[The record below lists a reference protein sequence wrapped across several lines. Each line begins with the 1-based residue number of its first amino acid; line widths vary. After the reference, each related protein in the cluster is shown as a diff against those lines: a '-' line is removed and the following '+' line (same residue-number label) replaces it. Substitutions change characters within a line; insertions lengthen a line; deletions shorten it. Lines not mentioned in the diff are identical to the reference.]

1 MDITEALEQ
10 SQPGLVSRVTGAIRK
25 HQLNHRAEQTYLHW
39 ISRFVL
45 FHNLK
50 DPDALQPDD
59 RQLFLAYLS
68 ERLQVSRARMNQA
81 KQALAFFYEDVLGRT
96 EPGGIAAA

>member
-39 ISRFVL
+39 ITRFVL
-45 FHNLK
+45 FHHQK

-81 KQALAFFYEDVLGRT
+81 KQALAFFYEDVLGRA

>member
-25 HQLNHRAEQTYLHW
+25 YKLNHRAEQTYLHW

-50 DPDALQPDD
+50 NPEMLQSDD
-59 RQLFLAYLS
+59 QQLFLAYLRD
-68 ERLQVSRARMNQA
+68 RLQVSRARMNQA
-81 KQALAFFYEDVLGRT
+81 KQALTFFYEDVLGRT
-96 EPGGIAAA
+96 GPEGIVAA